1 MYVPQKVVTPRKA
14 TGRFLENI
22 WEATAKN
29 PRILVENSQKQNTRI
44 LEK

>member
-1 MYVPQKVVTPRKA
+1 MYVPQEVVTPRKG
-14 TGRFLENI
+14 TRRFLENI

-29 PRILVENSQKQNTRI
+29 PRILVEKSQKQNRCL